1 MGSSFSSW
9 DGVTACFMFA
19 DSPLALVAFAAG
31 VLAICTALIVSI
43 KRHEDEAFE
52 AHLDHH

>member
-9 DGVTACFMFA
+9 EGVTACFMFA